1 MAMSSQSEDK
11 KSNNVIN
18 LHEQKRLR
26 QEKGQSGKSKRPWSV
41 RMANKFKEKRK
52 ANPLGFWPMLQLI
65 LFVAFLAF
73 AIRNC
78 H

>member
-1 MAMSSQSEDK
+1 MAMSSPDGGNK
-11 KSNNVIN
+11 DNNIIN

-26 QEKGQSGKSKRPWSV
+26 QERGYGRKNQQPWSV
-41 RMANKFKEKRK
+41 RMRDKFSENRK
-52 ANPLGFWPMLQLI
+52 ANPVGFWPILQLI
-65 LFVAFLAF
+65 VFVAFLAF

>member
-1 MAMSSQSEDK
+1 MAMSGLGDDK
-11 KSNNVIN
+11 NKNNIIN

-26 QEKGQSGKSKRPWSV
+26 QERGYHRKNQQPWSV
-41 RMANKFKEKRK
+41 RMKQKFSEKRK
-52 ANPLGFWPMLQLI
+52 ANPVGFWPLLQLI
-65 LFVAFLAF
+65 VFVAFLAF

>member
-1 MAMSSQSEDK
+1 MPSPENDGK
-11 KSNNVIN
+11 NNNIIN

-26 QEKGQSGKSKRPWSV
+26 QERGYSRKNQQPWSF
-41 RMANKFKEKRK
+41 RMKQKLSGNKK
-52 ANPLGFWPMLQLI
+52 AKPNSFWPFLQLI
-65 LFVAFLAF
+65 VFVAFLAF

>member
-1 MAMSSQSEDK
+1 MSGQGNDK
-11 KSNNVIN
+11 KPNNVIN

-26 QEKGQSGKSKRPWSV
+26 RERGQIGKQKLPWE
-41 RMANKFKEKRK
+41 NRK
-52 ANPLGFWPMLQLI
+52 ANPVGFWPILQLI
-65 LFVAFLAF
+65 LFVGFLAF

>member
-1 MAMSSQSEDK
+1 MSSQGEDK

-26 QEKGQSGKSKRPWSV
+26 RERGQIARHKQPWSV

-52 ANPLGFWPMLQLI
+52 ANPVGFWPMVQLV